1 MSWRVLITAR
11 TLDEVGADAL
21 ELLERSGCDLIIPS
35 RYGPHR
41 PETLIPLLEGADAV
55 LASMDHFHD
64 SVLESKEARNLKVI
78 SRWGVGY
85 DAIDVPAAS
94 RQGIVVAYTPG
105 LLNEAVADF
114 AFGLLL
120 AIARRIHIGHLQMSQ
135 GEWKTPWG
143 HDVHGKT
150 LGIIGC
156 GRIGSAMA
164 RRASGFNMRLL
175 SYDLCI
181 NTEAESLGV
190 QFVSLDTL
198 LAESDFLSLHAA
210 LTWQNRGLID
220 EEQLRRMKPTAYII
234 NTARGA
240 LIDEAAL
247 LRALHENWI
256 AGAAL
261 DAFLVEPLPAAHP
274 LRKAPNVLLTPHLAS
289 FARGTGER
297 VSLCAA
303 QAIVDLQHGRKPQF
317 VVNPEVFDS
326 SALRVAV
333 Q

>member
-1 MSWRVLITAR
+1 
-11 TLDEVGADAL
+11 
-21 ELLERSGCDLIIPS
+21 
-35 RYGPHR
+35 
-41 PETLIPLLEGADAV
+41 
-55 LASMDHFHD
+55 
-64 SVLESKEARNLKVI
+64 
-78 SRWGVGY
+78 
-85 DAIDVPAAS
+85 
-94 RQGIVVAYTPG
+94 
-105 LLNEAVADF
+105 
-114 AFGLLL
+114 
-120 AIARRIHIGHLQMSQ
+120 
-135 GEWKTPWG
+135 
-143 HDVHGKT
+143 
-150 LGIIGC
+150 
-156 GRIGSAMA
+156 
-164 RRASGFNMRLL
+164 
-175 SYDLCI
+175 
-181 NTEAESLGV
+181 
-190 QFVSLDTL
+190 
-198 LAESDFLSLHAA
+198 
-210 LTWQNRGLID
+210 
-220 EEQLRRMKPTAYII
+220 LRRMKPTAYII

>member
-11 TLDEVGADAL
+11 TVDEVEAEAL
-21 ELLERSGCDLIIPS
+21 KLLESSGCELIIPPS
-35 RYGPHR
+35 YGPHR
-41 PETLIPLLEGADAV
+41 RETLIPLLAGTDAV
-55 LASMDHFHD
+55 LANMDHFHRD
-64 SVLESKEARNLKVI
+64 VLESQEARHLKVI

-85 DAIDVPAAS
+85 DAIDIPTAT

-120 AIARRIHIGHLQMSQ
+120 AMARRIHLGHLHMSQ

-143 HDVHGKT
+143 TEVHGKT
-150 LGIIGC
+150 LGIVGC
-156 GRIGSAMA
+156 GRIGAAMA
-164 RRASGFNMRLL
+164 RRASGFSMRVL
-175 SYDLCI
+175 SYDICV
-181 NTEAESLGV
+181 NTEAERLGV
-190 QFVSLDTL
+190 QFVSLDEL
-198 LAESDFLSLHAA
+198 LATSDFLSLHAA
-210 LTWQNRGLID
+210 LTSQNHGLIG
-220 EEQLRRMKPTAYII
+220 EAQLRRMKPTAYII

-240 LIDEAAL
+240 LIDEPAL
-247 LRALHENWI
+247 LKALHENWI

-261 DAFLVEPLPAAHP
+261 DAFLVEPLPGEHP

-303 QAIVDLQHGRKPQF
+303 QAIVDLQHGRKPKF

-326 SALRVAV
+326 ADLRATVK
-333 Q
+333 